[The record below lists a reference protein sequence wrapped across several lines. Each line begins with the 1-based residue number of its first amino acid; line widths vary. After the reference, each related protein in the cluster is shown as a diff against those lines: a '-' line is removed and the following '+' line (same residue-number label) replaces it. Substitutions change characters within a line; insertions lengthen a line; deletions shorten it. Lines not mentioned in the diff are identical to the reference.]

1 MLGVNLNKG
10 DIGLLIRAN
19 HFGLVLF
26 LIREAYC
33 DLVGVPDYVVVGN
46 DVPILADDETRAQAT
61 LLARGW
67 PVAEETA
74 EELFK
79 GILSAEWVRTGARHG
94 AKGRHAAA
102 ALHLLRGRDIDNR
115 RRGVL
120 SGI

>member
-33 DLVGVPDYVVVGN
+33 DLVGVANHVVVGN

-67 PVAEETA
+67 PVTEETA

-79 GILSAEWVRTGARHG
+79 GILSAERVRTGAGHG
-94 AKGRHAAA
+94 EGRRTAPP
-102 ALHLLRGRDIDNR
+102 LHLLRGRDIDNR

-120 SGI
+120 SGV